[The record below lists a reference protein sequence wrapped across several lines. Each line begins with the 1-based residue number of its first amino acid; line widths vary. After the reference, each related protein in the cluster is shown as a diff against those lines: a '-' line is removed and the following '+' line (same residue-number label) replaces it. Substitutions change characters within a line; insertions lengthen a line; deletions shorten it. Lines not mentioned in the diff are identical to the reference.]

1 MDGNLIQINNRQVF
15 GYIHEPVGSDQSKL
29 PVLICPSLGHEY
41 YRTHWCI
48 RRLTTQLTRSGFTVG
63 RFDYSGTGDSA
74 GSLNDVASIQ
84 QWMEDTYGMACHLQN
99 ITESPQIHVLGLRM
113 GAIFAAA
120 VAATGMVDELVL
132 WEPTRSAKHM
142 LDQWRCMHETM
153 IDLWMTPLKTVDDG
167 RSEEILGAIYPRPIL
182 DELESFT
189 FGNIADLK
197 CTTATVVSTRKQ
209 LEWEQEGYQQRVVEE
224 PSDWEQL
231 SMIEQAW
238 LPTQSPSSIRQIL
251 AQSALSKPIVHPVA

>member
-1 MDGNLIQINNRQVF
+1 
-15 GYIHEPVGSDQSKL
+15 
-29 PVLICPSLGHEY
+29 
-41 YRTHWCI
+41 
-48 RRLTTQLTRSGFTVG
+48 
-63 RFDYSGTGDSA
+63 
-74 GSLNDVASIQ
+74 
-84 QWMEDTYGMACHLQN
+84 
-99 ITESPQIHVLGLRM
+99 
-113 GAIFAAA
+113 
-120 VAATGMVDELVL
+120 
-132 WEPTRSAKHM
+132 
-142 LDQWRCMHETM
+142 MHETM